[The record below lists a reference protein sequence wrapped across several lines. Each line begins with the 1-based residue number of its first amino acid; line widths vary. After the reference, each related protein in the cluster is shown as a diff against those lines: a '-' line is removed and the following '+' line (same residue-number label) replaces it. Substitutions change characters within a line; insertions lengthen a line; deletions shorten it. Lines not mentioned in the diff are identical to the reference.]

1 MSERELKGKA
11 IELVV
16 IAMVIAVFL
25 WAIFG

>member
-1 MSERELKGKA
+1 MSERELRGKA

-16 IAMVIAVFL
+16 IGLAIAGFL